1 MKKILLFFTAIGFAI
16 GMTACQ
22 ETEPVVEDSAVQT
35 LQEAYDSL
43 NALITDPSN
52 ITGGFSVPTAL
63 KGGEV
68 TAEWSSTNPGVL
80 TVGEESEGLAT
91 VTVNRPAFGDPDAEV
106 TLKAMLSI
114 PSALDT
120 EQMLQLE
127 WMIELTIKAN
137 TVEEVSIESIADVL
151 AVTEVE
157 YDGTYQV
164 TLSGLTI
171 VAKGNQSAFAYD
183 GTGMIMI
190 YGGDMA
196 LLEVGK
202 VYTISATIE
211 WYYGIWE
218 LTDWT
223 ATEEAGSAPMTSE
236 PEVVTDL
243 EGYIDAMIASGEN
256 SYGDG
261 NAASGSFEARHLKVT
276 GKVFVIPEDTSDY
289 NTYLM
294 PSDYDTTQAWVG
306 GTDENPVKG
315 LMLYR
320 DTMDMASIRSYDGL
334 VVTIEV
340 IVYTYRTDRD
350 TFAIYYIGGPNGIE
364 ATLTDG
370 EKLTIDAN
378 ALQLPSEVIEP
389 STLSLPSSGENGT
402 TITWTSSDET
412 IINSSTGE
420 VTMPANGQAIVTLTA
435 TLELG
440 TETPVT
446 KEFIIKV
453 GVPQLMTIEEALGV
467 AHGEMVTVQGYVTTN
482 IDGRNFLI
490 QDGHHALDIYTN
502 DDAVKTTLLS
512 ALADGL
518 VVELRAKRGAYGGL
532 EQLSDVEYMVVVDET
547 EISRPVAYNL
557 QSTSELES
565 LKARMVLLES
575 VEVQS
580 TSTDSYGNLDIVVLM
595 GTSELTVRWD
605 SRTTDPA
612 GLPTELVAGDVVS
625 IMTGLSWGSSGARLR
640 IDSANDVSRTMTI
653 AAALSEASD
662 TEVTVVGYV
671 TMNVDGSNF
680 FIEDSTGAIDIYA
693 GGSTPAAVK
702 ELLAFAWANRLAV
715 IIRGE
720 RGAYGGLEQLSS
732 VSRIFV
738 LDKLTGSYPVP
749 TTLTE
754 TTFSEVENYKA
765 KIIRLEGLVVVS
777 TSTDSYGNLDI
788 IVKLGETELTIRW
801 DSRTGDPAGF
811 ALTLL
816 ADDVIDAEVGVSWGN
831 SGVRLRIDEEGD
843 VTRPLLTIA
852 EALALT
858 DNFVTVRGYVTAN
871 IDGSNYFIQD
881 STGAIDVYAG
891 GSTSDEIKEAMHF
904 AWMHGLVIEIQA
916 QRGAYGGLEQLSNI
930 ELVDFV
936 AYPTFALPDPTEVTS
951 SAELSNHVAEIVIL
965 KNLEVVSLS
974 YDNYGNL
981 DITFLMGNE
990 ELEVR
995 WDSRTGDP
1003 VGLPTELVAGD
1014 TFNLTAAVYFR
1025 NSAPALRIDSAAD
1038 VELIASEPEPVSP
1051 DVFISEYIEG
1061 SSNNKALE
1069 LYNPTSEAI
1078 DLTGYMINYYNNG
1091 ATDSSGN
1098 KKSYDLSGI
1107 VLPAGGTYTIVT
1119 DSFAGTGTYDEVQAY
1134 ADSDS
1139 VVFFNGDDTITLTK
1153 NGEIIDIIGVLG
1165 EDPWTLDGAEVAW
1178 AEHTYV
1184 RKSGTT
1190 SGSTVWDPTEWD
1202 EYEQNDFSHLGT
1214 HTA

>member
-80 TVGEESEGLAT
+80 TVGAESEGLAT
-91 VTVNRPAFGDPDAEV
+91 VTVNRPSFGDPDAEV

-120 EQMLQLE
+120 EQMLQRE

-202 VYTISATIE
+202 VYTMSATIE

-294 PSDYDTTQAWVG
+294 PSDYDTSQAWVG

-378 ALQLPSEVIEP
+378 ELSLPTSILEP
-389 STLSLPSSGENGT
+389 TTLTLPSSGNNGT
-402 TITWTSSDET
+402 IITWVSSDET

-420 VTMPANGQAIVTLTA
+420 VTMPPTGLATVTLTA
-435 TLELG
+435 TLEIG

-446 KEFIIKV
+446 KVFTIVVGDQSSIK
-453 GVPQLMTIEEALGV
+453 A
-467 AHGEMVTVQGYVTTN
+467 
-482 IDGRNFLI
+482 
-490 QDGHHALDIYTN
+490 ALD
-502 DDAVKTTLLS
+502 A
-512 ALADGL
+512 
-518 VVELRAKRGAYGGL
+518 E
-532 EQLSDVEYMVVVDET
+532 E
-547 EISRPVAYNL
+547 
-557 QSTSELES
+557 
-565 LKARMVLLES
+565 
-575 VEVQS
+575 
-580 TSTDSYGNLDIVVLM
+580 
-595 GTSELTVRWD
+595 
-605 SRTTDPA
+605 
-612 GLPTELVAGDVVS
+612 
-625 IMTGLSWGSSGARLR
+625 GS
-640 IDSANDVSRTMTI
+640 
-653 AAALSEASD
+653 
-662 TEVTVVGYV
+662 EVTVVGKV
-671 TMNVDGSNF
+671 NAIIDDKTFSITDGEYAIYIYDGAGTYTKDAETPVAIGDV
-680 FIEDSTGAIDIYA
+680 IE
-693 GGSTPAAVK
+693 V
-702 ELLAFAWANRLAV
+702 V
-715 IIRGE
+715 GE
-720 RGAYGGLEQLSS
+720 RSQYYDLLQVKFPTSLTVLTTQTFEDLP
-732 VSRIFV
+732 V
-738 LDKLTGSYPVP
+738 LDGNTMDLSGDLSHLQGHYFTFNSVP
-749 TTLTE
+749 M
-754 TTFSEVENYKA
+754 SEV
-765 KIIRLEGLVVVS
+765 
-777 TSTDSYGNLDI
+777 
-788 IVKLGETELTIRW
+788 
-801 DSRTGDPAGF
+801 
-811 ALTLL
+811 
-816 ADDVIDAEVGVSWGN
+816 
-831 SGVRLRIDEEGD
+831 
-843 VTRPLLTIA
+843 
-852 EALALT
+852 
-858 DNFVTVRGYVTAN
+858 
-871 IDGSNYFIQD
+871 SN
-881 STGAIDVYAG
+881 
-891 GSTSDEIKEAMHF
+891 
-904 AWMHGLVIEIQA
+904 
-916 QRGAYGGLEQLSNI
+916 
-930 ELVDFV
+930 
-936 AYPTFALPDPTEVTS
+936 P
-951 SAELSNHVAEIVIL
+951 
-965 KNLEVVSLS
+965 
-974 YDNYGNL
+974 NYGNL
-981 DITFLMGNE
+981 QFTITVGGQTFTVFYDNRLNDE
-990 ELEVR
+990 ELEAFLY
-995 WDSRTGDP
+995 DYSGEGASKISEGT
-1003 VGLPTELVAGD
+1003 LV
-1014 TFNLTAAVYFR
+1014 NLTVVLGWRSGPQFR
-1025 NSAPALRIDSAAD
+1025 LQQASD
-1038 VELIASEPEPVSP
+1038 VQIPEPATP

-1091 ATDSSGN
+1091 ATDSSGT
-1098 KKSYDLSGI
+1098 KKSYDLTGI

-1119 DSFAGTGTYDEVQAY
+1119 DSFAGTGTYDEVQEY
-1134 ADSDS
+1134 SDPDS

-1165 EDPWTLDGAEVAW
+1165 EYPWTLDGAEVAW